1 MKKQFVFAIIG
12 AVLLMAQRAA
22 MGQGTWISNGTL
34 SNYFVQ
40 PDNTAGMSSDYI
52 RAVGIGY
59 FGSNQPLS
67 FLHIDGNTITRPSN
81 WPAGSEGEVFRTQ
94 APSTV
99 TQAWRMLHG
108 TANGGI
114 GTQVFNIN
122 NVNGSANVS
131 LGTVQDGSL
140 NFFTNLTNFPS
151 PRMIITGGNNTAGGN
166 VGIGYNFVP
175 AHRLDVNEGDINV
188 NTINKGYRIGGSGG
202 TPSKYV
208 LWHNGDIA
216 NIYVGADAGN
226 ANGIGTSNTFVGNGA
241 GQLITNGNRN
251 MFLGKAA
258 GTQNTSGSDNVFIGE
273 SAGSVNQT
281 GGQNVYVGQRSG
293 VFSTSSGNS
302 FVGFQSGAMNT
313 VGDSNV
319 FVGYKAG
326 FGNTIGSA
334 NTFIGYNAQG
344 AGTPNNLNNATTIGA
359 NTIARVSNSMIL
371 GDNNA
376 NVGIGLSN
384 DPSGPLNKLEI
395 NADPNNFTHTGIG
408 GSGLKFR
415 QLYNVAGEVTSPNPG
430 PGVLSVD
437 LNGNVILVPDATGGD
452 VSACQNPTPPSFQNY
467 LAKWS
472 PSANTVCNTIVYE
485 DVSAPTNIKIGIDI
499 NSNLLAKLH
508 VQNSSENTAVYGI
521 SSGTFPEQSGLVGES
536 GNATKRNFGVIGM
549 SITPSGSPAGDASNI
564 GVYGIGEGSDVVNI
578 GAMGFANYDPG
589 DPAPPNLYNLGVLG
603 RASGSLFQN
612 IAGAFEANNQL
623 GINIGIYA
631 SAAADRN
638 WAAVF
643 NGNTFA
649 FGQYGGSDLIL
660 KDSIENVSGALDVL
674 SQIESKSFIYKR
686 DSFPYLNLDSLRHFG
701 FIAQQVDSILPS
713 LVKEIIFPA
722 IIDTNGTVLMDTLIF
737 KSINYSEF
745 TALLVNAVNELNT
758 AKVSSCATPTDSNYV
773 TKWDAVNNVLCNTL
787 IYDNGTNVGIGISYS
802 LDGARLTVRGGTGL
816 AGIQAQ
822 GDTIGAIF
830 TGGMAGIYSFT
841 DSVTPSHAG
850 VVAVSENAT
859 VANIGILGSA
869 GGVELPGPEDDPM
882 NIGVAGLA
890 QIPTENKNIGVIAMS
905 QRSSAFNAAVM
916 ALSEDEEADTAVNAG
931 VIAFA
936 SGSDSVNVGGFFGAE
951 DSTGINIGIYAT
963 ATGSDSS
970 SAGHFAGD
978 ITVTGSVYETS
989 DQKLKRNITD
999 MDAQDALE
1007 VIKALKPKS
1016 YEYRTE
1022 DYRMLSLQE
1031 GVRHGLIAQEVEQIL
1046 PELVTTRV
1054 QPEIKGLQGKTLS
1067 ERADFKAVNY
1077 TGFIPYLISAM
1088 QAQQATIEEQQ
1099 SRIDSLSSALRGRL
1113 TNLENTINQC
1123 CGVGYRQSNPEDQS
1137 GDEEGHAKHL
1147 TVELSS
1153 LQVVILEQ
1161 NVPNP
1166 FKEQTSISYFIPE
1179 ESGKAQMLFFDIT
1192 GRIIK
1197 TVELQ
1202 KGYGIMTVF
1211 AQNLSS
1217 GTYSYSL
1224 VIDGEVVET
1233 KRMVKR

>member
-1 MKKQFVFAIIG
+1 MKQPTNFLIVAIVVVTFSVMSTITF
-12 AVLLMAQRAA
+12 
-22 MGQGTWISNGTL
+22 GQSTDI
-34 SNYFVQ
+34 
-40 PDNTAGMSSDYI
+40 
-52 RAVGIGY
+52 
-59 FGSNQPLS
+59 
-67 FLHIDGNTITRPSN
+67 GNTLTGTPPNPNEFLGSDNDFDVVFKANDTERMRILQSN
-81 WPAGSEGEVFRTQ
+81 
-94 APSTV
+94 
-99 TQAWRMLHG
+99 
-108 TANGGI
+108 
-114 GTQVFNIN
+114 
-122 NVNGSANVS
+122 
-131 LGTVQDGSL
+131 
-140 NFFTNLTNFPS
+140 
-151 PRMIITGGNNTAGGN
+151 GN
-166 VGIGYNFVP
+166 VGIGNNFVP
-175 AHRLDVNEGDINV
+175 AHRLDVAGGDINIYGMA
-188 NTINKGYRIGGSGG
+188 NGYRIGGSGG
-202 TPSKYV
+202 MPSKYV
-208 LWHNGDIA
+208 LWHNGNIA
-216 NIYVGADAGN
+216 NIYVGVDAGN
-226 ANGIGTSNTFVGNGA
+226 ASGTGTSNTFVGNGA
-241 GQLITNGNRN
+241 GLAITNGRGN
-251 MFLGKAA
+251 MFLGTAA

-281 GGQNVYVGQRSG
+281 GGRNVYIGQRSG
-293 VFSTSSGNS
+293 VFSTSSGNT
-302 FVGFQSGAMNT
+302 FAGYQSGAHNT

-359 NTIARVSNSMIL
+359 NTIARVSNSMII
-371 GDNNA
+371 GDNNV

-452 VSACQNPTPPSFQNY
+452 VSACGPNQTAHR
-467 LAKWS
+467 LTKWVTG
-472 PSANTVCNTIVYE
+472 NNLVCETIVHE
-485 DVSAPTNIKIGIDI
+485 DVGATTKIGIDI
-499 NSNLLAKLH
+499 FSNLRPAKLD
-508 VQNSSENTAVYGI
+508 VNNQDEEIGAFITTTRTISTFPGINTGVYGNSTG
-521 SSGTFPEQSGLVGES
+521 SSYINIGT
-536 GNATKRNFGVIGM
+536 RGVSTNVSSTYPVTAKTG
-549 SITPSGSPAGDASNI
+549 NI
-564 GVYGIGEGSDVVNI
+564 GVYGQALSPTWNDYSYGGRFETKGPLRLTK
-578 GAMGFANYDPG
+578 GY
-589 DPAPPNLYNLGVLG
+589 GVW
-603 RASGSLFQN
+603 
-612 IAGAFEANNQL
+612 
-623 GINIGIYA
+623 A
-631 SAAADRN
+631 SAPYYAGYF
-638 WAAVF
+638 V
-643 NGNTFA
+643 GNIRVNNTTIA
-649 FGQYGGSDLIL
+649 SDIMF
-660 KDSIENVSGALDVL
+660 KDSIQDITGESALAKLSKIQPKEFVFKTDDFPLMNFDITHQFGIIAQNLDTILPELVYDVHHPQELDSTGALAM
-674 SQIESKSFIYKR
+674 
-686 DSFPYLNLDSLRHFG
+686 DSLNYKAVNYNG
-701 FIAQQVDSILPS
+701 LIGIL
-713 LVKEIIFPA
+713 VA
-722 IIDTNGTVLMDTLIF
+722 G
-737 KSINYSEF
+737 
-745 TALLVNAVNELNT
+745 VNELNN
-758 AKVSSCATPTDSNYV
+758 AKVSSCANPTDSNYV
-773 TKWDAVNNVLCNTL
+773 TKWDAVNNVLCNSL
-787 IYDNGTNVGIGISYS
+787 IYDNGTNVGIGTIEN
-802 LDGARLTVRGGTGL
+802 LGGARLTVRGGTGL

-841 DSVTPSHAG
+841 DSVTTSHAG

-882 NIGVAGLA
+882 NVGVAGLA

-951 DSTGINIGIYAT
+951 DTTGINIGIYAT

-1022 DYRMLSLQE
+1022 DYGMLSLQE

-1054 QPEIKGLQGKTLS
+1054 QPEIKGLKGKTLS

-1077 TGFIPYLISAM
+1077 SGLIPYLISAM

-1099 SRIDSLSSALRGRL
+1099 SRIDSLSSALKSRL

-1123 CGVGYRQSNPEDQS
+1123 CGVGYRQSNPEEQA
-1137 GDEEGHAKHL
+1137 GDEEGNANHL

-1179 ESGKAQMLFFDIT
+1179 ETGKAQMLFFDIT

-1233 KRMVKR
+1233 KRMVKK